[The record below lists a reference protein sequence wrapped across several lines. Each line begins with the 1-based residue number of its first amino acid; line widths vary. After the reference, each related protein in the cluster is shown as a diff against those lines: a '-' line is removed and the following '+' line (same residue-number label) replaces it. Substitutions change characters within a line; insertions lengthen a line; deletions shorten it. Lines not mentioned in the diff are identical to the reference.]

1 MIDNIKDKLLVF
13 VSNNFSTNRGTNI
26 NTSMPLVSSGVIDSF
41 GLIDLSL
48 FIEDEFKV
56 EINDTELSAATFDNI
71 DQLANLIW
79 TRQAQ
84 YRQKNSD

>member
-1 MIDNIKDKLLVF
+1 MINNIKDKLLVF
-13 VSNNFSTNRGTNI
+13 ISNNFSTTAV
-26 NTSMPLVSSGVIDSF
+26 TKFSFSTPLISSGRIDSF

-56 EINDTELSAATFDNI
+56 EIHDTELNAATFDNI

-79 TRQAQ
+79 TRQS
-84 YRQKNSD
+84 RNQKN

>member
-1 MIDNIKDKLLVF
+1 MINDIKDKLLGF
-13 VSNNFSTNRGTNI
+13 VSNNSSVNVATKFGFST
-26 NTSMPLVSSGVIDSF
+26 PLISSGIIDSF

-56 EINDTELSAATFDNI
+56 EIYDTELNTATFDNI

-84 YRQKNSD
+84 NRNS